1 MQEYKHVNE
10 LLADASFDAYELH
23 SGQFTGQY
31 VCEVQDAGDE
41 LIQWDVTLRNG
52 QVVHFRELKST
63 LMQPKVLEACKSYI
77 LRTLPKAY
85 SL

>member
-23 SGQFTGQY
+23 SGQLTGQY
-31 VCEVQDAGDE
+31 VCEVQEAGDE
-41 LIQWDVTLRNG
+41 FIQWDLTLRNG
-52 QVVHFRELKST
+52 QVVHFRELKRT
-63 LMQPKVLEACKSYI
+63 LMQPKVLAACKNYI

-85 SL
+85 PL